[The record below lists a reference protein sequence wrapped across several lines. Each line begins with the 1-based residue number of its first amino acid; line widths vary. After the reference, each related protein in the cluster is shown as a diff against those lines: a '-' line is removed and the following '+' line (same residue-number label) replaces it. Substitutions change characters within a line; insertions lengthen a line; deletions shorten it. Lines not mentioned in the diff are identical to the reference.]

1 MTEDNYAVQRL
12 DIDRSSHSCCFD
24 FLSRAQC
31 LVNVHM
37 STRSMYLLILSKKL
51 AEEESV
57 CCSYRRLQFP
67 DFPKL
72 KSYPMKAMSYPN
84 LNVRVW
90 AMLIGLIYFVCHY
103 TMSFEQS

>member
-57 CCSYRRLQFP
+57 CCSYRQVQ
-67 DFPKL
+67 FPKL
-72 KSYPMKAMSYPN
+72 NSYLMKAMSHPN

-90 AMLIGLIYFVCHY
+90 AMLIVLMYFVCDY
-103 TMSFEQS
+103 TMSSEQS